1 MPAFPR
7 SHDVIEKDLPAVT
20 TCLLQPKIALLKTRL
35 RKFLLIVIAA
45 LFGHPGP
52 VAAAVSAAA
61 PRHVVLVVWDGMRPD
76 FVTEKY
82 APTLD
87 KLAHDG
93 VRFRNHHAVYPTA
106 TDVNGAALAT
116 GRYPNRNGLA
126 ANLEFRPAINSRQPI
141 DMGDPD
147 SIKRGD
153 EISGGKY
160 LAVPTFVELLRAAG
174 KKVALVGAKSVAMLF
189 DRHNDWT
196 VVRIKNKPLT
206 IFAAAPLGVSARE
219 EMTKLLGPI
228 PDDPRAK
235 AAQRND
241 FATRALTEFFWRD
254 GVPDFSLLW
263 LSEPDLSE
271 HNYAPGSPEALAA
284 IKAVDDDLAMVL
296 SALEKKRV
304 RDSTDIFVVSDHGFS
319 TIRRSI
325 DVVALLNKAGFHA
338 AKEFS
343 EAPQP
348 GDILV
353 CGNGGTVLFY
363 VRDHDHAVTQRLA
376 DWLQRSDFA
385 GVIFTRAKLEGTF
398 PLNAARIDTSNAP
411 DIVMSFDWSGPKG
424 QFGVEGMID
433 ADWNRKAGEGTHAT
447 LSPFDIHNTFIA
459 AGPDFQVG
467 FEDKLPTSNVDIA
480 PQAMAILDLPLPYKA
495 DGRDLIEARRNV
507 LEKSS
512 TEVPTQTFE
521 AVRDFSDGRWKQTFH
536 VSRYSTVEYLDEGNG
551 SFTKK

>member
-1 MPAFPR
+1 M
-7 SHDVIEKDLPAVT
+7 T
-20 TCLLQPKIALLKTRL
+20 TYVLQPKIALLKTIL
-35 RKFLLIVIAA
+35 RKLILIVIAA
-45 LFGHPGP
+45 LSGQPVLV
-52 VAAAVSAAA
+52 VAAASTANT
-61 PRHVVLVVWDGMRPD
+61 RHIVLVVWDGMRPD

-87 KLAHDG
+87 KLARDG

-106 TDVNGAALAT
+106 TDVNGTALAT
-116 GRYPNRNGLA
+116 GCYPNRNGVA
-126 ANLEFRPAINSRQPI
+126 ANLEFRPAINLRQPI

-160 LAVPTFVELLRAAG
+160 LTVPTFVESLRAAG

-196 VVRIKNKPLT
+196 VVRIKGKPLT
-206 IFAAAPLGVSARE
+206 IFAAAPLGPSARE

-228 PDDPRAK
+228 LDDPRAT

-241 FATRALTEFFWRD
+241 FATRALAEFFWRD

-271 HNYAPGSPEALAA
+271 HNYAPGSPEAVAA
-284 IKAVDDDLAMVL
+284 IKAVDGDLAMVL
-296 SALEKKRV
+296 DALEKKKV
-304 RDSTDIFVVSDHGFS
+304 CDSTDIFVVSDHGFS

-343 EAPQP
+343 EAPKP

-353 CGNGGTVLFY
+353 CGNAGTVLFY
-363 VRDHDHAVTQRLA
+363 VRDHNHAVIQRVV
-376 DWLQRSDFA
+376 DWLQHSDFA
-385 GVIFTRAKLEGTF
+385 GVIFTRDKLDGTF
-398 PLNAARIDTSNAP
+398 PLNAGRIDASNAA
-411 DIVMSFDWSGPKG
+411 DIVMSFGWSGQSG
-424 QFGVEGMID
+424 QFGVQGMID

-447 LSPFDIHNTFIA
+447 LSAFDVHNTLVA

-467 FEDKLPTSNVDIA
+467 FEDKMPTANIDIA
-480 PQAMAILDLPLPYKA
+480 REIIKILDLPIPREIV
-495 DGRDLIEARRNV
+495 GRGLMEARRNLSEKPSSEV
-507 LEKSS
+507 RSQILEAS
-512 TEVPTQTFE
+512 
-521 AVRDFSDGRWKQTFH
+521 RDFSDGRWEQTFQISH
-536 VSRYSTVEYLDEGNG
+536 YLTGEYIDEGNG

>member
-1 MPAFPR
+1 MRGP
-7 SHDVIEKDLPAVT
+7 SHSLGMT
-20 TCLLQPKIALLKTRL
+20 SRRLQPKIGLLKTHF
-35 RKFLLIVIAA
+35 RKFLLLATVALAGGTSIYAA
-45 LFGHPGP
+45 
-52 VAAAVSAAA
+52 SET
-61 PRHVVLVVWDGMRPD
+61 RHVVLIVWDGMRPD
-76 FVTEKY
+76 SVTEKY

-87 KLAHDG
+87 KLARDG

-116 GRYPNRNGLA
+116 GCYPNRNGLA

-153 EISGGKY
+153 EISGSKY
-160 LAVPTFVELLRAAG
+160 LAVPTFVESLRAAG
-174 KKVALVGAKSVAMLF
+174 KKVALAGAKSVAMLF
-189 DRHNDWT
+189 DRDDDWT
-196 VVRIKNKPLT
+196 VVRIKGKPLT
-206 IFAAAPLGVSARE
+206 IFAAAPLGPSARE

-228 PDDPRAK
+228 PDDPQAK

-241 FATRALTEFFWRD
+241 FATRALTEFFWRE

-271 HNYAPGSPEALAA
+271 HNYAPGSPEAIAA
-284 IKAVDDDLAMVL
+284 VKAVDHDLAMVL
-296 SALEKKRV
+296 GALEKKRV
-304 RDSTDIFVVSDHGFS
+304 RGSTDIFVVSDHGFS
-319 TIRRSI
+319 TIGRSI

-343 EAPQP
+343 EAPMP

-363 VRDHDHAVTQRLA
+363 VCEHDRGVTQCLVN
-376 DWLQRSDFA
+376 WLQHGDFA
-385 GVIFTRAKLEGTF
+385 GVIFTRDKLDGTF
-398 PLNAARIDTSNAP
+398 PLTAARIDTSNAA
-411 DIVMSFDWSGPKG
+411 DIVVSFRCDGQTQN
-424 QFGVEGMID
+424 QFGVAGMID

-447 LSPFDIHNTFIA
+447 LSPFDIHNTLIA

-480 PQAMAILDLPLPYKA
+480 PEVMAILDLPLSYKA
-495 DGRDLIEARRNV
+495 DGRGLIEARRNF
-507 LEKSS
+507 LEKTS
-512 TEVPTQTFE
+512 TELPTRTFE
-521 AVRDFSDGRWKQTFH
+521 AVRDFDDGRWKQTFH
-536 VSRYSTVEYLDEGNG
+536 VSSYSTAEYLDEGNG

>member
-1 MPAFPR
+1 M
-7 SHDVIEKDLPAVT
+7 T
-20 TCLLQPKIALLKTRL
+20 TCVLQPKIAQLKTCFR
-35 RKFLLIVIAA
+35 RFLLILIAA
-45 LFGHPGP
+45 LLGQPASV
-52 VAAAVSAAA
+52 VAAATGPESVKRVSTANT
-61 PRHVVLVVWDGMRPD
+61 RHVVLVVWDGMRPD
-76 FVTEKY
+76 FITEKY

-87 KLAHDG
+87 KLAHEG
-93 VRFRNHHAVYPTA
+93 VRFSNHHAVFPTA

-116 GRYPNRNGLA
+116 GFYPNRNGLA

-160 LAVPTFVELLRAAG
+160 LAVPTFVESLRAAG

-196 VVRIKNKPLT
+196 VVRIKGKPLT
-206 IFAAAPLGVSARE
+206 IFAATQLDSSARE

-228 PDDPRAK
+228 LDDPRAT
-235 AAQRND
+235 AAQRNN

-254 GVPDFSLLW
+254 GVSDFSLLW

-284 IKAVDDDLAMVL
+284 IKAVDGDLAMVL
-296 SALEKKRV
+296 GALEKKRV

-325 DVVALLNKAGFHA
+325 DVVALLNESGFHA

-343 EAPQP
+343 EAPKP

-353 CGNGGTVLFY
+353 CGNGGTILFY
-363 VRDHDHAVTQRLA
+363 VRDHDRAVTQRLV
-376 DWLQRSDFA
+376 DWLQHSDFA
-385 GVIFTRAKLEGTF
+385 GVIFTRDKLDGTF
-398 PLNAARIDTSNAP
+398 PLDMARIDTSDAA
-411 DIVMSFDWSGPKG
+411 DIVMSFDWSGQNG
-424 QFGVEGMID
+424 QFGVQGMID

-447 LSPFDIHNTFIA
+447 LSAFDVHNTMIT

-467 FEDKLPTSNVDIA
+467 FEDRLPTANVDIA
-480 PQAMAILDLPLPYKA
+480 REVIQILDLPIPQGIA
-495 DGRDLIEARRNV
+495 GRGLMEARRNLSEKPSSEV
-507 LEKSS
+507 RSQILEAS
-512 TEVPTQTFE
+512 
-521 AVRDFSDGRWKQTFH
+521 RDFSDGRWKQTFH
-536 VSRYSTVEYLDEGNG
+536 VSHYLTAEYIDEGNG

>member
-1 MPAFPR
+1 MTSGR
-7 SHDVIEKDLPAVT
+7 
-20 TCLLQPKIALLKTRL
+20 LQPKIALLKIRF
-35 RKFLLIVIAA
+35 RKFLPIVIAA
-45 LFGHPGP
+45 FLGQATC
-52 VAAAVSAAA
+52 VVTAVSAANT
-61 PRHVVLVVWDGMRPD
+61 RHVVLIVWDGMRPD

-87 KLAHDG
+87 TLAHNG

-116 GRYPNRNGLA
+116 GCYPNRNGLV

-147 SIKRGD
+147 SIKRGE

-174 KKVALVGAKSVAMLF
+174 KQVALVGAKSVAMLF
-189 DRHNDWT
+189 DRANDWT
-196 VVRIKNKPLT
+196 AVRIRGKPLT
-206 IFAAAPLGVSARE
+206 IFAAAPLGPSARE

-228 PDDPRAK
+228 PDDPQAK

-254 GVPDFSLLW
+254 SVPDFSLLW

-271 HNYAPGSPEALAA
+271 HNHAPGSPEALAA
-284 IKAVDDDLAMVL
+284 IKGVDDDLAILL
-296 SALEKKRV
+296 SALEKKKV

-343 EAPQP
+343 ETPKP
-348 GDILV
+348 GNILV
-353 CGNGGTVLFY
+353 CGNAGTVLFY
-363 VRDHDHAVTQRLA
+363 VHDHDRGVTQRLV
-376 DWLQRSDFA
+376 DWLQHSDFA
-385 GVIFTRAKLEGTF
+385 GVLFTRDKFEGAF
-398 PLNAARIDTSNAP
+398 SLHDIRMDAANSSD
-411 DIVMSFDWSGPKG
+411 VVVSFRCDPQTQN
-424 QFGVEGMID
+424 QFAIAGMID

-447 LSPFDIHNTFIA
+447 LSPKDTHNLLVA
-459 AGPDFQVG
+459 AGPFFDIG
-467 FEDKLPTSNVDIA
+467 REDSYPTSNLDLFPTILEILGVA
-480 PQAMAILDLPLPYKA
+480 SPSILDGRSLHEVIRKRSESTSPTVSNRTLEA
-495 DGRDLIEARRNV
+495 SRGFNDG
-507 LEKSS
+507 
-512 TEVPTQTFE
+512 Q
-521 AVRDFSDGRWKQTFH
+521 WKQKLR
-536 VSRYSTVEYLDEGNG
+536 VSRFSTVDYFDEGNG
-551 SFTKK
+551 EFRAK

>member
-1 MPAFPR
+1 MRGPSTA
-7 SHDVIEKDLPAVT
+7 LGMT
-20 TCLLQPKIALLKTRL
+20 TCLRQPKIGLLKTLL
-35 RKFLLIVIAA
+35 RKFLLLAIAVLA
-45 LFGHPGP
+45 GGTSIYP
-52 VAAAVSAAA
+52 ASET
-61 PRHVVLVVWDGMRPD
+61 RRVVLVVWDGMRPD

-116 GRYPNRNGLA
+116 GCYPNRNGLA
-126 ANLEFRPAINSRQPI
+126 ANLEFRPVINSRQCI

-189 DRHNDWT
+189 DRGNDWT
-196 VVRIKNKPLT
+196 VVRIKGKPLT
-206 IFAAAPLGVSARE
+206 IFGAAPLGPAARE

-228 PDDPRAK
+228 PDDPQAK
-235 AAQRND
+235 TGQRND

-296 SALEKKRV
+296 SALEKKKV
-304 RDSTDIFVVSDHGFS
+304 RDSTDLFVVSDHGFS

-325 DVVALLNKAGFHA
+325 DVIALLNKAGFHA

-343 EAPQP
+343 ETPTP

-363 VRDHDHAVTQRLA
+363 VCDHDRGVTQRLV
-376 DWLQRSDFA
+376 DWLQHGDFA
-385 GVIFTRAKLEGTF
+385 GVIFTRDKLDGTF
-398 PLNAARIDTSNAP
+398 PLNAGRIDTSNAA
-411 DIVMSFDWSGPKG
+411 DIMMSFRCDGQTQN
-424 QFGVEGMID
+424 QFGVAGMID

-447 LSPFDIHNTFIA
+447 LSPKDTRNLLIA
-459 AGPDFQVG
+459 AGPFFDVG
-467 FEDKLPTSNVDIA
+467 REDKYPTSNVDIA
-480 PQAMAILDLPLPYKA
+480 PEVMAILDLPLSYKA
-495 DGRDLIEARRNV
+495 DGRGLIEARRNFP
-507 LEKSS
+507 EKPS
-512 TEVPTQTFE
+512 TEVPTRTFE
-521 AVRDFSDGRWKQTFH
+521 VIRDFSDGRWNQTFH
-536 VSRYSTVEYLDEGNG
+536 VSRYSTAEYLDEGNG
-551 SFTKK
+551 TFTKK

>member
-1 MPAFPR
+1 M
-7 SHDVIEKDLPAVT
+7 T
-20 TCLLQPKIALLKTRL
+20 TCVLQPKIAQLKTCFR
-35 RKFLLIVIAA
+35 RFLLILIAA
-45 LFGHPGP
+45 LLGQPASV
-52 VAAAVSAAA
+52 VAAATGPESVKRVSTANT
-61 PRHVVLVVWDGMRPD
+61 RHVVLVVWDGMRPD
-76 FVTEKY
+76 FITEKY

-87 KLAHDG
+87 KLAHEG
-93 VRFRNHHAVYPTA
+93 VRFSNHHAVFPTA
-106 TDVNGAALAT
+106 TDVNGAALST
-116 GRYPNRNGLA
+116 GFYPNRNGLA

-160 LAVPTFVELLRAAG
+160 LAVPTFVESLRAAG

-196 VVRIKNKPLT
+196 VVRIKGKPLT
-206 IFAAAPLGVSARE
+206 IFAATQLDSSARE

-228 PDDPRAK
+228 LDDPRAT
-235 AAQRND
+235 AAQRNN

-254 GVPDFSLLW
+254 GVSDFSLLW

-284 IKAVDDDLAMVL
+284 IKAVDGDLAMVL
-296 SALEKKRV
+296 GALEKKRV

-325 DVVALLNKAGFHA
+325 DVVALLNESGFHA

-343 EAPQP
+343 EAPKP

-353 CGNGGTVLFY
+353 CGNGGTILFY
-363 VRDHDHAVTQRLA
+363 VRDHDRAVTQRLV
-376 DWLQRSDFA
+376 DWLQHSDFA
-385 GVIFTRAKLEGTF
+385 GVIFTRDKLDGTF
-398 PLNAARIDTSNAP
+398 PLDLARIDTSDAA
-411 DIVMSFDWSGPKG
+411 DIVMSFDWSGQNG
-424 QFGVEGMID
+424 QFGVQGMID

-447 LSPFDIHNTFIA
+447 LSAFDVHNTMIT

-467 FEDKLPTSNVDIA
+467 FEDRLPTANVDIA
-480 PQAMAILDLPLPYKA
+480 REVIQILDLPIPQGIA
-495 DGRDLIEARRNV
+495 GRGLMEARRNLSEKPSSEV
-507 LEKSS
+507 RSQILEAS
-512 TEVPTQTFE
+512 
-521 AVRDFSDGRWKQTFH
+521 RDFSDGRWKQTFH
-536 VSRYSTVEYLDEGNG
+536 VSHYLTAEYIDEGNG

>member
-1 MPAFPR
+1 M
-7 SHDVIEKDLPAVT
+7 T
-20 TCLLQPKIALLKTRL
+20 TYVLQPKIALLKRRL
-35 RKFLLIVIAA
+35 QKFLLLAIAVLA
-45 LFGHPGP
+45 GGTSIY
-52 VAAAVSAAA
+52 AASET
-61 PRHVVLVVWDGMRPD
+61 RHVVLVVWDGMRPD

-116 GRYPNRNGLA
+116 GCYPNRNGLV

-153 EISGGKY
+153 EAYGGKY

-174 KKVALVGAKSVAMLF
+174 KKVALVGTKSVAILF
-189 DRHNDWT
+189 DRQNDWT
-196 VVRIKNKPLT
+196 VVRIKGKPLT
-206 IFAAAPLGVSARE
+206 IFAAAPLGASPRE

-228 PDDPRAK
+228 PDDPQAK

-254 GVPDFSLLW
+254 SVPDFSLLW

-284 IKAVDDDLAMVL
+284 VKAADHDLAMVL
-296 SALEKKRV
+296 SALEKKKV
-304 RDSTDIFVVSDHGFS
+304 RDSTDLFVVSDHGFS

-325 DVVALLNKAGFHA
+325 DLIALLNKAGFHA

-343 EAPQP
+343 VTPAP

-363 VRDHDHAVTQRLA
+363 VCNHDRGVTQRLV
-376 DWLQRSDFA
+376 DWLQHGDFA
-385 GVIFTRAKLEGTF
+385 GVIFTRDKLDGTF
-398 PLNAARIDTSNAP
+398 PLTAARIDISNPA
-411 DIVMSFDWSGPKG
+411 DIVMSFRCDGQTQN
-424 QFGVEGMID
+424 QFGVAGMID

-447 LSPFDIHNTFIA
+447 LSPFDIHNTLIA

-480 PQAMAILDLPLPYKA
+480 PEVMAILDLPLSYQA
-495 DGRDLIEARRNV
+495 DGIGLIEARRNFP
-507 LEKSS
+507 EKPS
-512 TEVPTQTFE
+512 TEVPTRTFE
-521 AVRDFSDGRWKQTFH
+521 AIRDFSDGRWKQNFH
-536 VSRYSTVEYLDEGNG
+536 VSHYRTFDYIDEGNG

>member
-1 MPAFPR
+1 MFR
-7 SHDVIEKDLPAVT
+7 SLPPPYPGMT
-20 TCLLQPKIALLKTRL
+20 TWLLQPKIALLKTCL
-35 RKFLLIVIAA
+35 RNFLLLAIAVLA
-45 LFGHPGP
+45 GGTSIY
-52 VAAAVSAAA
+52 SASET
-61 PRHVVLVVWDGMRPD
+61 RHVVLVVWDGMRPD
-76 FVTEKY
+76 CVTEKCT
-82 APTLD
+82 PTLD

-116 GRYPNRNGLA
+116 GCYPNCNGLA
-126 ANLEFRPAINSRQPI
+126 ANTEFRPGINPRQPI

-153 EISGGKY
+153 EIYGGKY
-160 LAVPTFVELLRAAG
+160 LAVPTFVESLAAAG

-196 VVRIKNKPLT
+196 VVRIKGKTLP
-206 IFAAAPLGVSARE
+206 IFAAAPLGPSTRE
-219 EMTKLLGPI
+219 EMIKLLGPI
-228 PDDPRAK
+228 PDDPRAT

-284 IKAVDDDLAMVL
+284 IKAVDSDLAMVL
-296 SALEKKRV
+296 GALEKKRV
-304 RDSTDIFVVSDHGFS
+304 RDSTDIFVASDHGFS

-325 DVVALLNKAGFHA
+325 DVVALLNEAGFHA
-338 AKEFS
+338 AKEFPES
-343 EAPQP
+343 PKA

-363 VRDHDHAVTQRLA
+363 VRDHDREVTHRLVG
-376 DWLQRSDFA
+376 WLQHKDFA
-385 GVIFTRAKLEGTF
+385 GVIFTRDKLDGTF
-398 PLNAARIDTSNAP
+398 PLNAARIDTSNAA
-411 DIVMSFDWSGPKG
+411 DIVMSFDWSGQNG
-424 QFGVEGMID
+424 QFGVQGMID

-447 LSPFDIHNTFIA
+447 LSPFDVHNTFIA
-459 AGPDFQVG
+459 AGPDFKVG
-467 FEDKLPTSNVDIA
+467 FEDKLPTANVDLAREIV
-480 PQAMAILDLPLPYKA
+480 QIFDLPVPQEFA
-495 DGRDLIEARRNV
+495 GRGLMEARRNRPA
-507 LEKSS
+507 KSS
-512 TEVPTQTFE
+512 SEVGSRSLE
-521 AVRDFSDGRWKQTFH
+521 AFRDFSDGSWKQTFH
-536 VSRYSTVEYLDEGNG
+536 VSHYLTGEYIDEGNG

>member
-1 MPAFPR
+1 M
-7 SHDVIEKDLPAVT
+7 T
-20 TCLLQPKIALLKTRL
+20 TCVLQPKIALLKNRL
-35 RKFLLIVIAA
+35 RKFLLPAIAVLA
-45 LFGHPGP
+45 GGTSIY
-52 VAAAVSAAA
+52 AASET
-61 PRHVVLVVWDGMRPD
+61 RHVVLVVWDGMRPD
-76 FVTEKY
+76 FVAEKY
-82 APTLD
+82 APTLN
-87 KLAHDG
+87 KLARDG

-106 TDVNGAALAT
+106 TDVNGAVLAT
-116 GRYPNRNGLA
+116 GCYPNRNGLA
-126 ANLEFRPAINSRQPI
+126 ANTEFRPAINPRQPV

-153 EISGGKY
+153 EVSGGKY
-160 LAVPTFVELLRAAG
+160 LEVPTFVELLRAAG
-174 KKVALVGAKSVAMLF
+174 KKVAVVGTKSVAVLF
-189 DRHNDWT
+189 DRHSDWT
-196 VVRIKNKPLT
+196 VVRIKGKPLT
-206 IFAAAPLGVSARE
+206 IFAAVPLGLSARE

-228 PDDPRAK
+228 PDDARAT

-271 HNYAPGSPEALAA
+271 HNYAPGSPQALAA

-296 SALEKKRV
+296 NALEKKRV
-304 RDSTDIFVVSDHGFS
+304 RDFSDIFVVSDHGFS

-325 DVVALLNKAGFHA
+325 DVVALLNEAGFHA

-343 EAPQP
+343 ETPQP

-363 VRDHDHAVTQRLA
+363 VHDHGRGVTQRLV
-376 DWLQRSDFA
+376 DWLQHSDFA
-385 GVIFTRAKLEGTF
+385 GVIFTRDKLDGTF
-398 PLNAARIDTSNAP
+398 PLSGARIDTSSAP
-411 DIVMSFDWSGPKG
+411 DIMMSFDWSGQKG
-424 QFGVEGMID
+424 QFGVPGVID

-447 LSPFDIHNTFIA
+447 LSPFDIHNTLIA

-467 FEDKLPTSNVDIA
+467 FEDKLPTANVDVAREIT
-480 PQAMAILDLPLPYKA
+480 QILDLPIPDRA
-495 DGRDLIEARRNV
+495 DGRGLIEARRNL
-507 LEKSS
+507 LEKPS
-512 TEVPTQTFE
+512 TEVPTRTFE
-521 AVRDFSDGRWKQTFH
+521 AVRDFRDGRWKQTFH

>member
-1 MPAFPR
+1 M
-7 SHDVIEKDLPAVT
+7 T
-20 TCLLQPKIALLKTRL
+20 TYILQPKIGLLKTRL

-45 LFGHPGP
+45 FLGQPTS
-52 VAAAVSAAA
+52 VVTAVSAANT
-61 PRHVVLVVWDGMRPD
+61 RHVVLVVWDGMRPD

-82 APTLD
+82 APTLE
-87 KLAHDG
+87 KLAHNG

-116 GRYPNRNGLA
+116 GCYPNRNGLA

-147 SIKRGD
+147 SIKRGG
-153 EISGGKY
+153 EISGSKY
-160 LAVPTFVELLRAAG
+160 LAVPTFVELLRTAG

-189 DRHNDWT
+189 DRDNDWT
-196 VVRIKNKPLT
+196 VVRIKGKPLT
-206 IFAAAPLGVSARE
+206 IFAAAPLGPSARE

-228 PDDPRAK
+228 PDDPQAK

-254 GVPDFSLLW
+254 DIPDFSLLW

-284 IKAVDDDLAMVL
+284 VKAVDHDLAMVL
-296 SALEKKRV
+296 GALEKKKV
-304 RDSTDIFVVSDHGFS
+304 RDSTDLFVVSDHGFS

-325 DVVALLNKAGFHA
+325 DVTALLNRAGFHA

-343 EAPQP
+343 ETPTP

-363 VRDHDHAVTQRLA
+363 VCDHDRGVTQRLV
-376 DWLQRSDFA
+376 DWLQHGDFA
-385 GVIFTRAKLEGTF
+385 GVIFTRDKLDGTF
-398 PLNAARIDTSNAP
+398 PLNAGRIDTSNAA
-411 DIVMSFDWSGPKG
+411 DIMMSFRCDGQTQN
-424 QFGVEGMID
+424 QFGVAGMID

-447 LSPFDIHNTFIA
+447 LSPFDIHNTLIA

-480 PQAMAILDLPLPYKA
+480 PEVMAILDLPLSYKA
-495 DGRDLIEARRNV
+495 DGRGLIEARRNFP
-507 LEKSS
+507 EKPS
-512 TEVPTQTFE
+512 TEVPTRTFE
-521 AVRDFSDGRWKQTFH
+521 AIRDFSDGRWKQTFH
-536 VSRYSTVEYLDEGNG
+536 VSRYSTAEYLDEGNG